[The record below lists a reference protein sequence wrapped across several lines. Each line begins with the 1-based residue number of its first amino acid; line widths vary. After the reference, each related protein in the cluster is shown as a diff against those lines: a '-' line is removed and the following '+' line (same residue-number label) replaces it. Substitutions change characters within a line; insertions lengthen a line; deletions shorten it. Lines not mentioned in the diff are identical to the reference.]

1 MNIQY
6 NNIAYDNVGTPNQN
20 NYNNVGVSDELKVNV
35 PNNDGVLTSY
45 AAGKRAKK
53 AMSVITSVLTI
64 TIAGGVGGISIANV
78 FVASPKI
85 SQVSFALEND
95 EVVYSFSISG
105 LSTYLAQLI
114 AKDVQ
119 SKEVFYTLDMKGDGD
134 KEGKFSA
141 QGHQTI
147 EAEIF
152 VTNHLDYQK
161 SLYIITIQ

>member
-85 SQVSFALEND
+85 SQVNFALEND

-134 KEGKFSA
+134 KEGKFPA
-141 QGHQTI
+141 QGHQII

-161 SLYIITIQ
+161 SLYTITIQ

>member
-20 NYNNVGVSDELKVNV
+20 AYNNVGLSDELNINV

-53 AMSVITSVLTI
+53 AMAVITSVLTI
-64 TIAGGVGGISIANV
+64 TIAGGVGGISIANA
-78 FVASPKI
+78 FVASPEI
-85 SQVSFALEND
+85 SKASFALEND
-95 EVVYSFSISG
+95 EVVYSFTISG
-105 LSTYLAQLI
+105 LSTYTAELI
-114 AKDVQ
+114 AKDGVT
-119 SKEVFYTLDMKGDGD
+119 KEAFFTLEMKGDGV

-141 QGHQTI
+141 EGHDI
-147 EAEIF
+147 VEAEVF

-161 SLYIITIQ
+161 SIYTITIE

>member
-6 NNIAYDNVGTPNQN
+6 KNIAYDNVGTPNQN
-20 NYNNVGVSDELKVNV
+20 SYSNVGLSDELQINV

-53 AMSVITSVLTI
+53 AMTVITSVLTI
-64 TIAGGVGGISIANV
+64 TIAGGVGGISIANA
-78 FVASPKI
+78 FVASPEI
-85 SQVSFALEND
+85 SEASFVLEND
-95 EVVYSFSISG
+95 EVVYSFKISG
-105 LSTYLAQLI
+105 LSTYIAELI
-114 AKDVQ
+114 AKDSV
-119 SKEVFYTLDMKGDGD
+119 SKDAFFTLEMKGDGV

-141 QGHQTI
+141 QGYKTI

-161 SLYIITIQ
+161 SVYTITIQ